1 MPRTDDSFERL
12 RAAIDD
18 LAADD
23 AADLL
28 AEARIEAR
36 ARVRATLTDALAH
49 SMLERLHDQLEAASP
64 APKPSPPPKPSR
76 SRAAKPARAPS
87 RSRAAKPAPAAAP
100 DPLVSARRAKPAG
113 GERVWYV
120 YGVVAAD
127 TELAGEL
134 PGVDPHRPL
143 TILTEGALAAVTS
156 QVPLEEFDE
165 TRLREHLAD
174 MVWVEA
180 TARAHEAVLDDV
192 RQQAT
197 VIPMRMCTVYR
208 TEGGIREM
216 LTRECEPLREAIDYL
231 EGKAEWGI
239 KVFADFARAGGGT
252 QHVDAGAGEG
262 SGAAYMERVRTEREL
277 RERAMEVAEDAAA
290 QIHDRLTAVAV
301 DAQVIPLQR
310 PEVSGHSG
318 DMILNGVYLVAED
331 AVPAIRE
338 EVEAIRSE
346 FEVHGIDIA
355 LTGPWPAYNFVPG
368 AIGAAW

>member
-1 MPRTDDSFERL
+1 MPRSDDSFERL

-18 LAADD
+18 LAAAD
-23 AADLL
+23 AEDLL

-49 SMLERLHDQLEAASP
+49 SMLEHLHDQLEASAPPRKRSP
-64 APKPSPPPKPSR
+64 APKPSR
-76 SRAAKPARAPS
+76 SRAAKPARGPS
-87 RSRAAKPAPAAAP
+87 RSRAAKPAQAAGP
-100 DPLVSARRAKPAG
+100 DPLPSPPRARPS

-143 TILTEGALAAVTS
+143 TILTEGALAAVAS

-192 RQQAT
+192 RRQAT

-216 LTRECEPLREAIDYL
+216 LTRESEPLREAIDYL
-231 EGKAEWGI
+231 EGKAEWGV
-239 KVFADFARAGGGT
+239 KVFTDFARAGGRT
-252 QHVDAGAGEG
+252 HNVDAGAGEAT
-262 SGAAYMERVRTEREL
+262 GAAYMERVRTEREL
-277 RERAMEVAEDAAA
+277 RERAMEVAEEAAA
-290 QIHDRLTAVAV
+290 QIHDRLSAVAV

-318 DMILNGVYLVAED
+318 DMILNGVYLVAD
-331 AVPAIRE
+331 DSATAIHE
-338 EVEAIRSE
+338 EVEALRSE
-346 FEVHGIDIA
+346 LEVHGIDIA